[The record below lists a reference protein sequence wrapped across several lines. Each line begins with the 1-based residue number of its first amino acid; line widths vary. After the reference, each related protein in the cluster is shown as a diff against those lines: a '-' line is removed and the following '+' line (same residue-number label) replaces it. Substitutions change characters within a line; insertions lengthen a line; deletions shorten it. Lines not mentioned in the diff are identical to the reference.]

1 MGIVS
6 QLRLPTALV
15 RASSSSSSSTS
26 AALYVAVL
34 LIMVVTGAHDVGGL
48 QVGYYANSCPGA
60 ETIVTATVGAYHQYG
75 DPFYAAGVLR
85 MHFHDCWVRVSRFS
99 SPAADRV
106 MRSNSSCWTL
116 ESINADM
123 NGGL

>member
-6 QLRLPTALV
+6 QLRLATALV
-15 RASSSSSSSTS
+15 SASSSSSSSS
-26 AALYVAVL
+26 SALYIAVL
-34 LIMVVTGAHDVGGL
+34 LIMVATGAHDVGGL
-48 QVGYYANSCPGA
+48 QVGYYANSCPVA
-60 ETIVTATVGAYHQYG
+60 ETIVTATVGAYHQCG

-106 MRSNSSCWTL
+106 MRSKSSCCAL
-116 ESINADM
+116 ESCNADM